1 MIMAQDVKQ
10 EAKIK
15 IIIHMHCARKR
26 KKERQKKGRKKDRK
40 KGREKKKKGEKEVGM
55 REGVLKY

>member
-40 KGREKKKKGEKEVGM
+40 KGREKKKKVKKKWG
-55 REGVLKY
+55 